1 MDLRKNILTWY
12 GIVLA
17 IFLLLSL
24 AIVVKI
30 MCIQFAGAAKWEDKL
45 KILEERTRIVEGNR
59 GNICASDGRILATSI
74 PYYKIYFDAGA
85 PSINNIFYDQV
96 DQLAAKLSTVFTDRS
111 KAQFK
116 RELIAAHKKH
126 NRYYLV
132 HPRKV
137 NYEEL
142 KLLKT
147 FPIFEKGRNGGGFI
161 PEAELTRVN
170 PHGKLAYRTIG
181 LLNKGEYGGA
191 HGSAGLSGIEARFE
205 KELRGD
211 KGVILQQNLSGRWVN
226 ITTNEPESGD
236 DVITTI
242 DIYLQDIVDNAL
254 RKQLQRSHA
263 HHGTAVL
270 MEVETGKIKAIA
282 NLGRSGSDYAEI
294 YNYAMGHEGCTEPGS
309 TFKLVALVVAMDAG
323 LVDTSDVVDVE
334 GGKWKY
340 YDQTI
345 YDSDF
350 GHDSY
355 KYSNLTVKEIFEKSS
370 NVGMAKIITSAY
382 KGKEREFIDR
392 IYNMGLNKPLGIGL
406 KGEAIPY
413 IKYPDDSDWWGT
425 SLAWM
430 SYGYECKVS
439 PMQILAFYNAV
450 ANDGK
455 MVKPMLIE
463 EIRKEGRTIQSFGT
477 EVIKSSICSTETV
490 HKAQALLEGVVENGT
505 GKQLRCKEFKIAGKT
520 GTAQIAEDNKGYH
533 QNKKYQASF
542 AGYFPADDPKYS
554 CVVVINQP
562 QGYNYYGGTIA
573 GPVFKEIA
581 EGVYGYDKALKM
593 VHRQTEEPKE
603 RSASITSGL
612 ARETKIICKELGIS
626 ADVPKK
632 SDWVNVYH
640 QNEHDELNPSTFEDG
655 KVPNVRGMGLSDAVY
670 VIEKVG
676 LQASIQGIG
685 RVRRQS
691 PEPGIRLKRGQTVVL
706 VLG

>member
-12 GIVLA
+12 VVALMGFALLA
-17 IFLLLSL
+17 IGV
-24 AIVVKI
+24 VVKI
-30 MCIQFAGAAKWEDKL
+30 MIIQFAGASKWEDKL
-45 KILEERTRIVEGNR
+45 KILEERTRIVEGTR
-59 GNICASDGRILATSI
+59 GNICATDGRILATSI
-74 PYYKIYFDAGA
+74 PFYKIYFDAGA
-85 PSINNIFYDQV
+85 PSLDRIFYDQV
-96 DQLAAKLSTVFTDRS
+96 DELAAKLSTVFKDRS
-111 KAQFK
+111 KSQFK
-116 RELIAAHKKH
+116 RELVAARKKK

-137 NYEEL
+137 NYQEL
-142 KLLKT
+142 QAIKS
-147 FPIFEKGRNGGGFI
+147 FPIFKKGRYGGGFI
-161 PEAELTRVN
+161 PEAELMRVN
-170 PHGKLAYRTIG
+170 PHGKLAFRTIG
-181 LLNKGEYGGA
+181 LLNKGEYGGT
-191 HGSAGLSGIEARFE
+191 HGSAGISGIEARFE

-226 ITTNEPESGD
+226 ITTNEPESGA

-242 DIYLQDIVDNAL
+242 DIYLQDIAENAL
-254 RKQLQRSHA
+254 RKQLEKSNA

-270 MEVETGKIKAIA
+270 MEVKTGKIRAIA
-282 NLGRSGSDYAEI
+282 NLGRSGNDYAEI

-309 TFKLVALVVAMDAG
+309 TFKLIALVVAMDAG
-323 LVDTSDVVDVE
+323 LVDTSDVFDVE

-345 YDSDF
+345 FDSDF

-355 KYSNLTVKEIFEKSS
+355 NCRDLTVKEIFEKSS

-392 IYNMGLNKPLGIGL
+392 IYNMGLNKPLGMGF
-406 KGEAIPY
+406 KGEAVPY
-413 IKYPDDSDWWGT
+413 IKYPDDPDWWGT

-439 PMQILAFYNAV
+439 PMQTLAFYNAV
-450 ANDGK
+450 ANNGK

-463 EIRKEGRTIQSFGT
+463 EIRKDGRTIQSFGT
-477 EVIKSSICSTETV
+477 EVIKSAICSNETV
-490 HKAQALLEGVVENGT
+490 KKAQALLEGVVENGT
-505 GKQLRCKEFKIAGKT
+505 AKQLRCKNFKIAGKT
-520 GTAQIAEDNKGYH
+520 GTAQIAENNKGYH

-542 AGYFPADDPKYS
+542 SGYFPADDPKYS
-554 CVVVINQP
+554 CIVVINQP

-581 EGVYGYDKALKM
+581 EGVFGYDKALKM
-593 VHRQTEEPKE
+593 AYKRTDEPEK

-612 ARETKIICKELGIS
+612 ARETKIICKELGIR
-626 ADVPKK
+626 ADVPSKT
-632 SDWVNVYH
+632 DWVNVYRQKGH
-640 QNEHDELNPSTFEDG
+640 TELNPSVFEEG

-670 VIEKVG
+670 VIEKSG
-676 LQASIQGIG
+676 LRTSVQGVG
-685 RVRRQS
+685 RVKRQS
-691 PEPGIRLKRGQTVVL
+691 PDPGVRLTKGKTVVL